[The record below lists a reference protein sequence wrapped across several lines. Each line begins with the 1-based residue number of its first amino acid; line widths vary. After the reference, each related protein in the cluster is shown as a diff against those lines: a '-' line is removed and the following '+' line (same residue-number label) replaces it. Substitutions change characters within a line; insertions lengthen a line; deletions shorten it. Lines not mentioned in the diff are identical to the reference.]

1 MAIFSYTNDLREQ
14 DGKTTDAES
23 VKENIDDIA
32 KASGEMTWENLEP
45 WSLDQFHVL
54 RGSPFKTVLG
64 RHVTFNYG
72 SATNWQDVA
81 GFNFDVRQGNG
92 VYAIASATIDSLSI
106 ADATSTLSAGV
117 SSPRFSMEFK
127 GTGGQRR
134 FDKGH
139 SPEVHGQMGCVWAYQ
154 VGAGS
159 PSTHH
164 LSFRFLSQWGYPFPI
179 KLRANVVVFV
189 VDR

>member
-54 RGSPFKTVLG
+54 RGAPFKTVLG
-64 RHVTFNYG
+64 KHVTHNYG
-72 SATNWQDVA
+72 GSTNWQDVVS
-81 GFNFDVRQGNG
+81 FNFDVREGNG

-106 ADATSTLSAGV
+106 ADAITTLSPGV
-117 SSPRFSMEFK
+117 SSPQFFMEFR
-127 GTGGQRR
+127 GTGGVRR
-134 FDKGH
+134 FDQGH
-139 SPEVHGQMGCVWAYQ
+139 SPEVHGQMGGVWAYQ
-154 VGAGS
+154 VGAGAL
-159 PSTHH
+159 STHH
-164 LSFRFLSQWGYPFPI
+164 LSFRFLSPWGCPVNI